1 MHRLASVLIAL
12 ALTSFTP
19 ALAQDYPG
27 TKPIKLI
34 VPFPPGGGTDIMS
47 RVIANR
53 LAEDQGW
60 VIVVDNKPG
69 AGGNIGV
76 AQAAKSPADGY
87 TVVMGQTSNLAINP
101 TLYTNLP
108 YDPLKDLAP
117 VVLVGYSPVVF
128 VTGTASPLKSFADV
142 IAAAKAKPG
151 EVTLAS
157 PGNGTVSH
165 LTGELVQH
173 AAGIQLQHVPYKGA
187 SQAMTDVLAGRVDI
201 FASSVPS
208 ALAQINGGSLR
219 ALAVTS
225 LKRSPALPDVP
236 TVAESGLAG
245 FDATTWLGLLVPA
258 GTPRPIVARINTAV
272 NTALKLSAVREKI
285 ASEGGDALG
294 GSPEQFAALLKT
306 DYAKWAK
313 VVKDSGAKLD

>member
-1 MHRLASVLIAL
+1 MRNSYVLVAL
-12 ALTSFTP
+12 ALLIAP
-19 ALAQDYPG
+19 AAAQDFPG

-53 LAEDQGW
+53 LAEDLGW
-60 VIVVDNKPG
+60 VLVVDNKPG

-101 TLYTNLP
+101 TLYANLP

-128 VTGTASPLKSFADV
+128 VTGATSPLKSFADV

-151 EVTLAS
+151 QVTLAS

-165 LTGELVQH
+165 LTGELVQRS
-173 AAGIQLQHVPYKGA
+173 AAIQLQHVPYKGA
-187 SQAMTDVLAGRVDI
+187 SQAVTDVLAGRVDL

-208 ALAQINGGSLR
+208 ALAQINGGNLR

-225 LKRSPALPDVP
+225 LKRSAALPDVP
-236 TVAESGLAG
+236 TVAESGLTG

-258 GTPRPIVARINTAV
+258 GTPQSVITRLNTAV
-272 NTALKLSAVREKI
+272 NRALQLPAVREKI

-294 GSPEQFAALLKT
+294 GSPEQFAALLKD